1 TETHCS
7 PGLVEMSSSAV
18 LRQSR
23 RSTNALSSRQLEE
36 TMRCISLDF
45 LFGREAAVYSSLTFQ
60 YSTMQALHRDAPYFH
75 TFPEGQF
82 VGVWTVLLEDIHP
95 DSGPLSYVQGS
106 HRFRI
111 DQRAL
116 YRDALSHTRDPAGAP
131 SRSRE
136 NIAADHRASEIGP
149 RAYAVLEA

>member
-1 TETHCS
+1 
-7 PGLVEMSSSAV
+7 
-18 LRQSR
+18 
-23 RSTNALSSRQLEE
+23 
-36 TMRCISLDF
+36 
-45 LFGREAAVYSSLTFQ
+45 
-60 YSTMQALHRDAPYFH
+60 
-75 TFPEGQF
+75 PEGQF

-136 NIAADHRASEIGP
+136 ISPLIIERARSGRERTPCSRQVTLRCGTRSSSMADLRRGP
-149 RAYAVLEA
+149 RSSLARTWPFIPALLTSTSSLTTCS